1 MKKRMGGNLPRE
13 EEKPPRMLAP
23 LALLLGLVPCASAHN
38 FTYFRGA
45 LAAGSDIH
53 PHGLHTV
60 AEAEAICSASA
71 KCRGISFHVENGAN
85 ATGPQDIYFKGH
97 VNLNMDV
104 TWSTFLKDYVPVPPP
119 PPKLINPCINES
131 FAASKMKWC
140 DHTLGVDE
148 RVDDMVSHM
157 SLSEKIGALRDE
169 SAPIASLDLPYYDWW
184 NEATH
189 GVASGEHGVRNTD
202 AEPYQS
208 NFPFP
213 ITTGMSFNRTLWLKT
228 GAQIG
233 RESRAF
239 SNVGTAFSTFWAPVI
254 NLAREPRWGRNMY
267 VSHCSG
273 TASRQSPPLV

>member
-1 MKKRMGGNLPRE
+1 MVFAATAAALRRLPIA
-13 EEKPPRMLAP
+13 LS
-23 LALLLGLVPCASAHN
+23 ALLLLQAQGVNAHN
-38 FTYFRGA
+38 YTFFRGA

-53 PHGLHTV
+53 PHGVHTV
-60 AEAEAICSASA
+60 GDAEQICSGLP

-85 ATGPQDIYFKGH
+85 TTDPQDIYFKGH
-97 VNLNMDV
+97 INLNMDV

-119 PPKLINPCINES
+119 PPKLYNPCINTS
-131 FAASKMKWC
+131 SAASKMHWC
-140 DHTLGVDE
+140 DHTLPMDA
-148 RVDDMVSHM
+148 RVADMVSRM

-213 ITTGMSFNRTLWLKT
+213 ILTGMSFNRTLWYQT

-233 RESRAF
+233 KESRAF
-239 SNVGTAFSTFWAPVI
+239 SNVGNAFSTFWAPVI
-254 NLAREPRWGRNMY
+254 N
-267 VSHCSG
+267 V
-273 TASRQSPPLV
+273 SPPLLLRHTLHPVSCGHRLLMQ